1 VSKANEEKEGI
12 EPSLSKRSGEEKE
25 GIKNITTPL

>member
-12 EPSLSKRSGEEKE
+12 EPLLSKRSGEEKE
-25 GIKNITTPL
+25 GKENKD